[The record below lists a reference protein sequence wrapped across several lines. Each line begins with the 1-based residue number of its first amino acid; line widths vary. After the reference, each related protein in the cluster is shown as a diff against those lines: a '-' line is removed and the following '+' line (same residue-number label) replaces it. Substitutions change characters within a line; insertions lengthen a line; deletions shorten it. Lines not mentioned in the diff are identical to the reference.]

1 MSEERDKER
10 RAEIEL
16 RLRRNTHAVLAT
28 GITNVVADSIVSIV
42 PGLTDWIMGEMY
54 RPESEAEAQLRKVEE
69 WVTSDVV
76 TTDHPFG
83 AGYRECQ
90 RDLREKLGITNKP
103 KTGI

>member
-1 MSEERDKER
+1 MSEEQDKER

-16 RLRRNTHAVLAT
+16 RLRRNIHAVLAT

-42 PGLTDWIMGEMY
+42 PGLTDWIMGQMY
-54 RPESEAEAQLRKVEE
+54 QPESKAEARLREIE
-69 WVTSDVV
+69 AWVTSDVV

-90 RDLREKLGITNKP
+90 RDLRDKLGIANKP
-103 KTGI
+103 KTDI